1 MIFQIYDLLA
11 PLVAKASTDRYGA
24 GKAEP
29 TNLNMENGLPTISQA
44 TEEAV
49 FIAKKHRVKLYV
61 LRGVYQQNKQEFV

>member
-11 PLVAKASTDRYGA
+11 PLVAKASTARYGA

-29 TNLNMENGLPTISQA
+29 RSLNMKNRLPKPSPA

-49 FIAKKHRVKLYV
+49 FIAKKSLF
-61 LRGVYQQNKQEFV
+61 LFPP